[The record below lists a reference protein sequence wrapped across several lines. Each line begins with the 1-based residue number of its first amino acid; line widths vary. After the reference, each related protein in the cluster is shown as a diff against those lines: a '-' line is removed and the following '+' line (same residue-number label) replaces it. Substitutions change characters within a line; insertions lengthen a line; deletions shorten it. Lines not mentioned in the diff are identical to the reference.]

1 MCTKVVLNPKKEVQ
15 IVLPEKGK
23 EVTQDEFN
31 NIQEEK
37 MDEMMER
44 HGGERGKNGS
54 RVFTTTEIIH
64 N

>member
-1 MCTKVVLNPKKEVQ
+1 MQ